1 MKFDRETD
9 ADQEFAPRR
18 VIREWPEEDRP
29 RERAMAHGAA
39 ALTDTELLAIL
50 INAGNGKRTA
60 IDIAR
65 DLMGEYGDVRALSR
79 RPLPELMRRPG
90 IGPARAVA
98 IAAAFELG
106 KRQAAIADLGGDKV
120 FGPDDIARRYIP
132 QMRDLPVER
141 FLALLLNNAGRIIRE
156 HLISQ
161 GSVNA
166 SIVHPREVFHAAVIE
181 HASAI
186 ILLHNHPGGVKHP
199 SAEDRAVTRQLVEA
213 GRMMDIPVRDHVIIC
228 GTGYVSFAEQGWM

>member
-1 MKFDRETD
+1 MKFDGETG
-9 ADQEFAPRR
+9 AAGEATPRR

-29 RERAMAHGAA
+29 RERAILHGAH

-50 INAGNGKRTA
+50 INAGSGKRTA

-65 DLMGEYGDVRALSR
+65 DLMGEYGDVRTLSK
-79 RPLPELMRRPG
+79 RPVAELLRRPG
-90 IGPARAVA
+90 IGPARAVT
-98 IAAAFELG
+98 IVAAFELG
-106 KRQAAIADLGGDKV
+106 KRQAAIGDAAGDKV
-120 FGPDDIARRYIP
+120 RGPEDIARRFIP
-132 QMRDLPVER
+132 RMRDLPTER

-156 HLISQ
+156 HVISQ

-166 SIVHPREVFHAAVIE
+166 SIVHPREVFHAAVTE

-186 ILLHNHPGGVKHP
+186 ILLHNHPGGVRHP
-199 SAEDRAVTRQLVEA
+199 SAEDRAVTKQLVEA

-228 GTGYVSFAEQGWM
+228 GTGYVSFAEQGWL